1 MGTLKAPFKVRRR
14 VGIGNTPTDALRAEH
29 EAVLAYLESS
39 LGG

>member
-1 MGTLKAPFKVRRR
+1 MGTLKEPFKVRRR
-14 VGIGNTPTDALRAEH
+14 VGINTPTDALRAEH